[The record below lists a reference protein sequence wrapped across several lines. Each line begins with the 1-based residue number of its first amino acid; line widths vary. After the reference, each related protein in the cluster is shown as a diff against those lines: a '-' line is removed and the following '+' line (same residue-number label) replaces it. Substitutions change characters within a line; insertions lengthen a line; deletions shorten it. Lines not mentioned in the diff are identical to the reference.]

1 MEEPYNYVLHI
12 ESSFSDFLN
21 LASLFCRSRICWR
34 SSASLEDRMGVGA
47 MQFDR
52 PFEPCIAGYRLLV
65 PKIGSG
71 GSRRS
76 RLPGDRGFLKD
87 RDNF

>member
-1 MEEPYNYVLHI
+1 
-12 ESSFSDFLN
+12 
-21 LASLFCRSRICWR
+21 
-34 SSASLEDRMGVGA
+34 MGVGA

-52 PFEPCIAGYRLLV
+52 PFEPCIAGYRLLA